1 MRPQRTLA
9 PVVNASGYT
18 SGTIAGLAFAIVL
31 VFVCDLA
38 VVGVHILD
46 EKTDLVTGR
55 STGGAPPEVRPAPGQ
70 AFVTGEIET
79 LTADKAQTEVLRSPF
94 TVTGQPGTSRLT
106 IENATVGGRRVT
118 ISWDGGTPLPIS
130 GEGGLE
136 LGAARVE
143 VNGEGIIWSLD
154 GAPRTFLAGTYS
166 IGAPVAVGAAGLA
179 APREGVEFTADSQT
193 VLVSRGNA
201 VVRRDAARVELRGP
215 GTLELNGT
223 LEVVYPERKS
233 RTETVKF
240 GGGPFQA
247 TVEPNG
253 DKLRV
258 NAVLQGDVNEG

>member
-1 MRPQRTLA
+1 
-9 PVVNASGYT
+9 VSNSSGYT

-38 VVGVHILD
+38 VVGVHVLD

-55 STGGAPPEVRPAPGQ
+55 STGATLPEIRPAPGQ
-70 AFVTGEIET
+70 AFVIGEIDT
-79 LTADKAQTEVLRSPF
+79 LMADKAQTQALRSPF

-136 LGAARVE
+136 LGATRVE
-143 VNGEGIIWSLD
+143 VNGEGITWSLD

-201 VVRRDAARVELRGP
+201 VVRGDATRVELRGP
-215 GTLELNGT
+215 GTLEVSGT
-223 LEVVYPERKS
+223 LQVVYPERRS
-233 RTETVKF
+233 RTGRVKF
-240 GGGPFQA
+240 GEGPFQA

-253 DKLRV
+253 GSLQV
-258 NAVLQGDVNEG
+258 NAVLQGDVTED